1 VTNLAITGST
11 GGLGGRVAR
20 RLADRGVGQRLVV
33 RDPDRAPRLPGAEIA
48 VADYGDRDAMLA
60 ALSGVDPLLLISAT
74 ETEDRVQ
81 RHLAAVEAASTAGV
95 ARIVYV
101 SFLGAGPE
109 ATFTLARHHWRTEEA
124 IRATGARATF
134 LRDGLYQD
142 VLPYW
147 VGPDLAL
154 RGPASD
160 GRVSAVARD
169 DIADAAVAVLLDDS
183 GLHDGRTYE
192 LTGPAALSFDE
203 IATIL
208 ARHSGRAVTYEAQTI
223 DEAYASRAHYGAPG
237 WMVEGWVSTYAAAAV
252 GELDA
257 MTEDV
262 RVLTGHPPL
271 SLDEFLD
278 RNPEAVEFVRGL
290 GG

>member
-1 VTNLAITGST
+1 MTTLAITGST

-20 RLADRGVGQRLVV
+20 RLAEREVHQRLVV
-33 RDPDRAPRLPGAEIA
+33 RDPHRAPRLPRAEVA

-60 ALSGVDPLLLISAT
+60 ALAGVDTLLLVSAS

-95 ARIVYV
+95 RRVVYV

-109 ATFTLARHHWRTEEA
+109 ATFTLARHHWQTEEA
-124 IRATGARATF
+124 VRSTGLPATF

-154 RGPASD
+154 RGPAAD
-160 GRVSAVARD
+160 GRISAVARD
-169 DIADAAVAVLLDDS
+169 DIADAAVAVLLDESDR
-183 GLHDGRTYE
+183 HDGRTYE
-192 LTGPAALSFDE
+192 LTGPAALSLDE

-208 ARHSGRAVTYEAQTI
+208 ARHSGRSVTYHTQTI
-223 DEAYASRAHYGAPG
+223 EEAYASRAHYGAPD
-237 WMVEGWVSTYAAAAV
+237 WMVEGWVSTYAAAAA
-252 GELDA
+252 GELDVV
-257 MTEDV
+257 TDDV
-262 RVLTGHPPL
+262 RVLTGHSPL

-278 RNPEAVEFVRGL
+278 RNPEAVEFMRRL